1 MQTIANMYF
10 SLLKNTVLK
19 QQLIIAILGKFK
31 VIGNNLLQTF
41 YYLINTVIKEGVQ
54 LPKNVFEKIYE
65 ETTTI
70 TLNSP
75 EKVTVKGLYYASKTS
90 ARVAVL
96 LGKPIEQIESQLKG
110 ITVSYELL
118 LNYLHFTYYK
128 KARIEKM
135 ESIEIFLKESNR

>member
-54 LPKNVFEKIYE
+54 LPKNIFEKIYE